1 MRSVTLILV
10 FFSIESYQSVRSSSS
25 RYSEAL
31 DPAILTQNHLD
42 LMEYGQKTYNSSL
55 LKKLIAIKSQ
65 SELEGFVI
73 LRKTDDLAI
82 KSSLRFYP
90 ALLGDLLLESAYFYG
105 DVEIHGYAV
114 AGIWHLLRYKFELV
128 EGDKSPSGYV
138 LKELFR
144 CYKEKC

>member
-65 SELEGFVI
+65 
-73 LRKTDDLAI
+73 TI